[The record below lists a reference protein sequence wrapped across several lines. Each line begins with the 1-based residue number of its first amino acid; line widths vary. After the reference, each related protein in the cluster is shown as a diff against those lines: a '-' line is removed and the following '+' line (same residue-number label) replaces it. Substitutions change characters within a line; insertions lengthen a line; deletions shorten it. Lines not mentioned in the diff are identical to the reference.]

1 MAGLVPA
8 IHAFLSG
15 KQGVDAR
22 DKRGHDDGKSS
33 AQTSTS
39 SFLSPC
45 IVESC
50 VIIAARR
57 IPAGCRAKLSV
68 SNPSQSQVREAER
81 RNSRARIAAP
91 IGRLAA
97 KPVPPAGG
105 NCRSIT
111 RTGAPLGAPL
121 RRFSLDLGTAFWRR
135 TGAADRRNALD
146 SAGFHPPS
154 SASTTRC
161 RTDPCSWAGQ
171 CLPRPPE
178 AWLTRPNPQ
187 APHPS
192 PFACVS

>member
-57 IPAGCRAKLSV
+57 IPADCRAKLSV

-91 IGRLAA
+91 DGRLAVG
-97 KPVPPAGG
+97 PVPSAEG
-105 NCRSIT
+105 NGRSHDADRHAFRRLT
-111 RTGAPLGAPL
+111 AAFSLDLETAFWKRTGAPI
-121 RRFSLDLGTAFWRR
+121 RY
-135 TGAADRRNALD
+135 ALD
-146 SAGFHPPS
+146 SAEFFALRS
-154 SASTTRC
+154 SAPTS
-161 RTDPCSWAGQ
+161 P
-171 CLPRPPE
+171 LPDGP
-178 AWLTRPNPQ
+178 T
-187 APHPS
+187 
-192 PFACVS
+192 